1 MDGRQQSSLAQ
12 NKPAVGAR
20 PRQGLITIFTGDGR
34 GKTTA
39 ALGTAL
45 RAAGHGLKVLV
56 VFFMKGPDFV
66 HGEISSLKRVSLITL
81 RSFGARGW
89 AKPAKDNAAHKREA
103 AEALGFAAGVIYSQG
118 FDVVVLDEII
128 SAVSF
133 GLLPADAVIRLM
145 ADKPEG
151 MELILTG
158 RGATAAMVEKA
169 DLVTEM
175 KSVKHPLEKGIMARE
190 GIDY

>member
-1 MDGRQQSSLAQ
+1 
-12 NKPAVGAR
+12 
-20 PRQGLITIFTGDGR
+20 
-34 GKTTA
+34 
-39 ALGTAL
+39 
-45 RAAGHGLKVLV
+45 
-56 VFFMKGPDFV
+56 MKGPDFV

-89 AKPAKDNAAHKREA
+89 AKPGQDNAAHKREA

-158 RGATAAMVEKA
+158 RGATAAMVENA

>member
-1 MDGRQQSSLAQ
+1 
-12 NKPAVGAR
+12 
-20 PRQGLITIFTGDGR
+20 
-34 GKTTA
+34 
-39 ALGTAL
+39 
-45 RAAGHGLKVLV
+45 
-56 VFFMKGPDFV
+56 
-66 HGEISSLKRVSLITL
+66 
-81 RSFGARGW
+81 
-89 AKPAKDNAAHKREA
+89 
-103 AEALGFAAGVIYSQG
+103 
-118 FDVVVLDEII
+118 
-128 SAVSF
+128 
-133 GLLPADAVIRLM
+133 M